1 MDDEVKKMLK
11 WFIPVFTIVLG
22 LIGLFLLFYYI
33 FPYLKIKGF
42 LILGAL
48 SPFIL
53 ALIVAILIDPLVN
66 FLEIKAKLP
75 RGIAVILS
83 LVLVLCFIS
92 VFLIL
97 ISSRLFVELTHLSK
111 SLPGLYSHLVDEGW
125 EIFAEIR
132 SYISRNPL
140 PVEFQQSVEEN
151 LLNILDTLRQALRKA
166 TEILINFVATL
177 PLVFTI
183 IIVTA
188 VATFFISKDKEMIT
202 NYLIN
207 AIPARAVLPLNKV
220 FISMSEALIGF
231 LRAQTILVT
240 MTGVQ
245 TIIGLY
251 IIGVD
256 YAFTIG
262 ILTAIADILPIL
274 GPGIIFI
281 PWAVVNL
288 LIGNIK
294 FGLAI
299 LILYGIVITIRQ
311 ILEPKIFSV
320 NIGLHPL
327 ATLMAIFIGLRLMG
341 VWGIF
346 VGPLILIVYQAFKKA
361 KA

>member
-1 MDDEVKKMLK
+1 M
-11 WFIPVFTIVLG
+11 
-22 LIGLFLLFYYI
+22 LFYYI

-220 FISMSEALIGF
+220 FISMSEAFIGF

-274 GPGIIFI
+274 GPGIIFYS
-281 PWAVVNL
+281 L
-288 LIGNIK
+288 GC
-294 FGLAI
+294 G
-299 LILYGIVITIRQ
+299 
-311 ILEPKIFSV
+311 
-320 NIGLHPL
+320 
-327 ATLMAIFIGLRLMG
+327 
-341 VWGIF
+341 
-346 VGPLILIVYQAFKKA
+346 
-361 KA
+361 